1 MSLSEIDIVRKK
13 LVKAFHKATATY
25 HLIENGDKILVGLSG
40 GKDSLL
46 LLELLAQQSRIHRP
60 SFTVEAAHIRMRNVR
75 YESDTS
81 YLESFA
87 NKLGVTLH
95 VITTAFDDSIPT
107 KKPVCFL
114 CSWYRRKALF
124 NLAQQL
130 HCNKIALGHH
140 QDDIIHTMM
149 MNLFF
154 QGQFNTMPA
163 SLQLKKMPITIIRP
177 MCLINERDVVRYAIL
192 FGYEKQLKT
201 CPYETK
207 SHRHDIRLLFEQIE
221 QLNPEARNSIW
232 NAFESLKLMNQ

>member
-177 MCLINERDVVRYAIL
+177 MCLINERDVVRYATL

-221 QLNPEARNSIW
+221 QLNPEARNSLW
-232 NAFESLKLMNQ
+232 NAFESLQLMNQ

>member
-1 MSLSEIDIVRKK
+1 MALSEIDTVRKK
-13 LVKAFHKATATY
+13 IVKAFHKATATY
-25 HLIENGDKILVGLSG
+25 RLLEDGDRILVGLSG

-46 LLELLAQQSRIHRP
+46 LLELLAQQARIDRP
-60 SFTVEAAHIRMRNVR
+60 AFTIEAAHVRMQNVK

-81 YLESFA
+81 YLERFA
-87 NKLGVTLH
+87 SSVGVRLH
-95 VITTAFDDSIPT
+95 VLTTQFDDTIPT

-154 QGQFNTMPA
+154 QGHFNTMPA
-163 SLQLKKMPITIIRP
+163 SLQMSKMPVTLIRP
-177 MCLINERDVVRYAIL
+177 MCLVREQDVARYAAL
-192 FGYEKQLKT
+192 ACYEKQLKS
-201 CPYETK
+201 CPYETA

-221 QLNPEARNSIW
+221 RLNPEARNSIW
-232 NAFESLKLMNQ
+232 NAMDSLGLLNQ